1 MNMKKTIVSVLSI
14 STLSF
19 SLMGMASAKET
30 ADFTVNNNTCTSG
43 LKTLDMIS
51 IQDYNLPMKVGQE
64 CSVYNAAATRYWTDN
79 QNVASV
85 NSFGIVTAH
94 SRGDATITL
103 YKGTSVLGQVF
114 VRVW

>member
-30 ADFTVNNNTCTSG
+30 ADVTVNNSSSG
-43 LKTLDMIS
+43 FQTLDVIS
-51 IQDYNLPMKVGQE
+51 IQDYSLSLRVGE
-64 CSVYNAAATRYWTDN
+64 RYSVYDSAATRYWTDN
-79 QNVASV
+79 QSVASV
-85 NSFGIVTAH
+85 SSSGQVTAH
-94 SRGDATITL
+94 SPGKATITL

-114 VRVW
+114 VTVW

>member
-30 ADFTVNNNTCTSG
+30 ADFTVNHSSSG
-43 LKTLDMIS
+43 FQTLDVIS
-51 IQDYNLPMKVGQE
+51 IQDYSISLRVGE
-64 CSVYNAAATRYWTDN
+64 PPYSVYDAAATRYWTDN
-79 QNVASV
+79 QSVASV
-85 NSFGIVTAH
+85 SSSGQVTAH
-94 SRGDATITL
+94 SPGKATITL

-114 VRVW
+114 VTVY

>member
-30 ADFTVNNNTCTSG
+30 ADFTVNSCSSG
-43 LKTLDMIS
+43 FKTLDVIS
-51 IQDYNLPMKVGQE
+51 IQ
-64 CSVYNAAATRYWTDN
+64 T
-79 QNVASV
+79 
-85 NSFGIVTAH
+85 
-94 SRGDATITL
+94 TITL

-114 VRVW
+114 VRVY

>member
-30 ADFTVNNNTCTSG
+30 ADFTVNYSSSG
-43 LKTLDMIS
+43 FQTLDVIS
-51 IQDYNLPMKVGQE
+51 IQDYSVSLRVGEQY
-64 CSVYNAAATRYWTDN
+64 SVYNSAATRYWTDK
-79 QNVASV
+79 QSVASV
-85 NSFGIVTAH
+85 SSNGIVTAH
-94 SRGDATITL
+94 SPGKATITL

-114 VRVW
+114 VTVY